1 VTSWGTTAAERK
13 RALPCDA
20 LMPDA
25 DLVLDRAVDVAAP
38 AAMTFRWI
46 CQLRVAP
53 YSYDRIDN
61 GGRPSPRALT
71 PGLDQLAVGQSI
83 ARIFTL
89 VDFTPGEHLTVR
101 LTTARERRWFGDVV
115 ATYTAV
121 PAGPD
126 ASRLLLRF
134 RVTGLGPLRRRAL
147 TYGDLVMARK
157 QLRTLAGLAARSADQ
172 GCPKTRWMRA
182 SNRAI
187 DDSQTVLGRRWWWPD
202 RRWWW
207 PGR

>member
-1 VTSWGTTAAERK
+1 MTSWGTSAAERE
-13 RALPCDA
+13 RPLPCDR

-38 AAMTFRWI
+38 AATTFRWI

-61 GGRPSPRALT
+61 GGRPSPRTLT
-71 PGLDQLAVGQSI
+71 PGLDQLEVGQSV

-89 VDFTPGEHLTVR
+89 VDFTPGEQITLR
-101 LTTARERRWFGDVV
+101 LATARERRWFGDVV
-115 ATYTAV
+115 ATYAAV

-126 ASRLLLRF
+126 GSRLVLRF
-134 RVTGLGPLRRRAL
+134 RVKGLGPLGRRAL

-157 QLRTLAGLAARSADQ
+157 QLHTLADLAAR
-172 GCPKTRWMRA
+172 R
-182 SNRAI
+182 
-187 DDSQTVLGRRWWWPD
+187 PD
-202 RRWWW
+202 
-207 PGR
+207 